1 MNVAFRTHAQPP
13 APGMHYAAH
22 PASSPAV
29 CPMLIDLPAVVPAT
43 GFRLLGESA
52 AICSVRAQIARIAAS
67 DAPVAI
73 RGESGSGKELAAR
86 DLHEHSRRAA
96 QPFIAVNCGAIP
108 EPLMESEF
116 FGHRRGAFTGA
127 HVERGGF
134 FQAAHGGTLFLDEV
148 AELPPAMQV
157 KLLRAIQERC
167 VRKLGS
173 QREEAVDVRIVSAT
187 NRDLTAAVQGG
198 EFRQDLYYRLQVIEL
213 ALPPLRE
220 RREDIALL
228 ADAILARLAGPRH
241 PRLAAPALQRLCL
254 HDFPGN
260 VRELENILE
269 RALAMSSG
277 LQLELADLRLEPA
290 AVPAPPRSPAG
301 PVAPSS
307 VPSSAQSS
315 VLPPAFPLSLPAY
328 LAATERDLLS
338 HALRQSHF
346 NRRRAA
352 ALLGISLRQLRYRMQ
367 RLDLHDGD

>member
-1 MNVAFRTHAQPP
+1 MNVAFHPQLPP
-13 APGMHYAAH
+13 VVSGVQYAAH
-22 PASSPAV
+22 PAPCPAL
-29 CPMLIDLPAVVPAT
+29 PMLIDLPAIAPAA

-52 AICSVRAQIARIAAS
+52 AMCAVRAQIARIAAS

-127 HVERGGF
+127 HAERGGF

-157 KLLRAIQERC
+157 KLLRAIQERS

-173 QREEAVDVRIVSAT
+173 QREESVDVRIVSAT
-187 NRDLTAAVQGG
+187 NRDLAAAVQAGD
-198 EFRQDLYYRLQVIEL
+198 FRQDLYYRLQVIEL
-213 ALPPLRE
+213 SLPPLRE
-220 RREDIALL
+220 RRDDIPLL
-228 ADAILARLAGPRH
+228 AHAILARLAGPRP
-241 PRLAAPALQRLCL
+241 PRLADAALQRLCQ

-260 VRELENILE
+260 VRELENVLE

-277 LQLELADLRLEPA
+277 VQLELADLRLEPA
-290 AVPAPPRSPAG
+290 PVNVPASVDPAMS
-301 PVAPSS
+301 AS
-307 VPSSAQSS
+307 VVVPATT
-315 VLPPAFPLSLPAY
+315 PAFPLSLPDY
-328 LAATERDLLS
+328 LAATERALLVR
-338 HALRQSHF
+338 ALRQSHF

-367 RLDLHDGD
+367 RLDLHDDD